1 VRGAAGSALR
11 DGSELLL
18 VCFPSSVLVMAAMVF
33 ARHVWEEKPTFMI
46 FLSVANARN
55 TVLVP

>member
-1 VRGAAGSALR
+1 VRGAAGPALR

-18 VCFPSSVLVMAAMVF
+18 VCFPSSVLVMAAVVF
-33 ARHVWEEKPTFMI
+33 GWHVQEEKPTFMI
-46 FLSVANARN
+46 FLSVANTRN